1 MPAALLPDTLESLRR
16 TVAGIQGL
24 EEISQDE
31 QSVSLGVHG
40 PDGALGGGLPRGA
53 LHDLIPAAPLHLG
66 AAMGFALALA
76 IRASESA
83 GHRVAKPLLWL
94 QTDFARLEAGALYGP
109 GFEGF
114 GLPMQRLI
122 VLRVPRAIDAL
133 WAMEEALRCRAV
145 GAVITELTNDDADL
159 TATRRL
165 ALAARD
171 GGGIG
176 LLLRHRS
183 CLGLSAA
190 ATRWEIGGAPGAR
203 DPYGGL
209 GITTFSLALLKNR
222 RGTCG
227 RWNIGWDHHA
237 RTFIPS
243 LPFGVAAAA
252 RDRPD
257 RPRRAH
263 IRSR

>member
-1 MPAALLPDTLESLRR
+1 MPAAPLPDTLESLRR

-24 EEISQDE
+24 GEISKNDQL
-31 QSVSLGVHG
+31 VSLEIPGL
-40 PDGALGGGLPRGA
+40 DAALGGGLPRGA

-66 AAMGFALALA
+66 AAMGFGLALA
-76 IRASESA
+76 IRANETA
-83 GHRVAKPLLWL
+83 GRRAAKPVLWL
-94 QTDFARLEAGALYGP
+94 QTDYARLEAGALYGP
-109 GFEGF
+109 GFERF
-114 GLPMQRLI
+114 GLPMKQLI

-145 GAVITELTNDDADL
+145 GTVITELTNDDADL

-183 CLGLSAA
+183 CMALSAA
-190 ATRWEIGGAPGAR
+190 ATRWEIASAPGIR
-203 DPYGGL
+203 DDPYGGL
-209 GITTFSLALLKNR
+209 GATNFSLHLVKNR

-227 RWNIGWDHHA
+227 RWNIRWDHHA
-237 RTFIPS
+237 RTFTPAFP
-243 LPFGVAAAA
+243 LGVAATA
-252 RDRPD
+252 RDRSD
-257 RPRRAH
+257 RARRLTRAG
-263 IRSR
+263 

>member
-24 EEISQDE
+24 EEISKDD
-31 QSVSLGVHG
+31 QSLILGI
-40 PDGALGGGLPRGA
+40 PEIDGALGGGLPRGA

-66 AAMGFALALA
+66 AAMGFGLSLA
-76 IRASESA
+76 IRAGESA
-83 GHRVAKPLLWL
+83 KRPKPLLWL

-109 GFEGF
+109 GFERF
-114 GLPMQRLI
+114 GLPMKQLI

-183 CLGLSAA
+183 CIGLSAA
-190 ATRWEIGGAPGAR
+190 ATRWEIAGTHGAR
-203 DPYGGL
+203 DSYGGL
-209 GITTFSLALLKNR
+209 GATAFSLHLVKNR

-237 RTFIPS
+237 RTFTAAVS
-243 LPFGVAAAA
+243 LGMAAAA

-257 RPRRAH
+257 RARRTG
-263 IRSR
+263 